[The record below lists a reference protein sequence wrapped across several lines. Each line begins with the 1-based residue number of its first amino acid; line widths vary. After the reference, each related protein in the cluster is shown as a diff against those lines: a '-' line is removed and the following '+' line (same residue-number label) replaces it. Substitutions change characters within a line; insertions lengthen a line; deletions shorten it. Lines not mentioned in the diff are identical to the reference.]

1 VPFCFSVARSNHKRR
16 ERSKNRS
23 LQIPVSAPA
32 QPRTVVFE
40 AAPISYSQTR
50 VLQLEPGYLQKTLV
64 VAALE
69 DDAAGQS
76 RMAYKM
82 LRTQALQCMVAKG
95 WNTLGVTSPGPDQG
109 KTLTSVN
116 LAVSI
121 AKAQHHTVLLV
132 DLDMRKPSVC
142 HYFDCTPE
150 NGIEDHFLHGTPLK
164 KILLNPGIDRL
175 VVLPTKAPITNSAE
189 LLASPRMAEL
199 VRELKERYPSRLVL
213 FDLPPM
219 LAGDD
224 VLAFSPNLDAILMVI
239 KDGATRKKDLAK
251 AMELL
256 KDANI
261 LGTVLNDANEDV
273 ASYYYHY

>member
-1 VPFCFSVARSNHKRR
+1 MAVP
-16 ERSKNRS
+16 
-23 LQIPVSAPA
+23 APD
-32 QPRTVVFE
+32 QSRTVVFE

-50 VLQLEPGYLQKTLV
+50 VFPLEPAYLRKTLV
-64 VAALE
+64 TAALE
-69 DDAAGQS
+69 DQACGLS

-82 LRTQALQCMVAKG
+82 LRTQALQHMVAKG
-95 WNTLGVTSPGPDQG
+95 WKTLGITSPGPDQG

-150 NGIEDHFLHGTPLK
+150 NGIEDHFLCGTPLNN
-164 KILLNPGIDRL
+164 ILFSPGIDRL

-189 LLASPRMAEL
+189 LLASPRMAAL

-219 LAGDD
+219 LVGDD

-256 KDANI
+256 KDTNI
-261 LGTVLNDANEDV
+261 LGTVLNDAREDL